1 MLGEE
6 KNAFFVVRK
15 GDLVGVYKNLNDC
28 QAQVGSS
35 VCDPPVSVYKGYTMP
50 KETEEYMISCG
61 LKNALYSIKAAD
73 LTEELFGNL
82 VACPF
87 QQPHFALGEPS
98 SDHLSKRRFQE
109 VLGSQTGIF
118 GAGDVKGS
126 NLSILRDRGQE
137 GFELATMSGDPARKH
152 AKLERLATQALTT
165 NRTCILEFDGAS
177 KGNPGQAGAGAV
189 LRTDD
194 GNLICRLREGLGIVT
209 NNVAEYR
216 AMILGLRY
224 ALSKGFT
231 GIRVLGDSKLV
242 CMQVQGLWKVKNQ
255 NISKLY
261 EEAKK
266 LKDKFRFF
274 QIDHVLRDLNSDAD
288 TQANLAVDLAGAT
301 FFLPYSTLLFSR
313 GDKTPSWSD
322 PGSRLGIEKLSFQ
335 AMDME
340 KKLAEANEKI
350 QAQAETAKGKTLLY
364 EHKLTEQ
371 RQALEAKMA
380 ADAEIGQLSAARSVL
395 ECKIQM
401 AEEAE
406 AAGFQVPGW
415 DVAGWRLVLESLGG
429 DGDGEGKDGTEG
441 GSSKVV
447 PDSPVAP
454 TRAFVIELGTG
465 KKLEDVVKPV
475 EEEKTVGDE
484 DIATV

>member
-1 MLGEE
+1 MNILFNACSTALFARTTTGGIAARCVTSGVVCSLLRRRISAGNGLLLTRFRVSCCYSTRKGAGGGKSKRKSSDSKSEKMLGEE

-50 KETEEYMISCG
+50 KEAEEYMISCG

-82 VACPF
+82 VACPY

-98 SDHLSKRRFQE
+98 SDHMSKRRFQE
-109 VLGSQTGIF
+109 VLGSQTG
-118 GAGDVKGS
+118 
-126 NLSILRDRGQE
+126 E
-137 GFELATMSGDPARKH
+137 GFGLASMSSDPARKH
-152 AKLERLATQALTT
+152 VKLENLAAQSLTT

-189 LRTDD
+189 LRTED
-194 GNLICRLREGLGIVT
+194 GNLVCRLREGLGITT

-231 GIRVLGDSKLV
+231 SIRVLGDSKLV

-266 LKDKFRFF
+266 LKEKFVGF

-288 TQANLAVDLAGAT
+288 TQANLAVDLAVG
-301 FFLPYSTLLFSR
+301 
-313 GDKTPSWSD
+313 
-322 PGSRLGIEKLSFQ
+322 Q
-335 AMDME
+335 
-340 KKLAEANEKI
+340 I
-350 QAQAETAKGKTLLY
+350 QE
-364 EHKLTEQ
+364 
-371 RQALEAKMA
+371 
-380 ADAEIGQLSAARSVL
+380 V
-395 ECKIQM
+395 
-401 AEEAE
+401 
-406 AAGFQVPGW
+406 
-415 DVAGWRLVLESLGG
+415 
-429 DGDGEGKDGTEG
+429 
-441 GSSKVV
+441 
-447 PDSPVAP
+447 DS
-454 TRAFVIELGTG
+454 
-465 KKLEDVVKPV
+465 
-475 EEEKTVGDE
+475 
-484 DIATV
+484 

>member
-1 MLGEE
+1 MLISQTNSESAHLGIEVISGSTRQTPTPAKPSPHAPLHPSPLFARGQRGLSSSASQPSAANELNAKNWTTGILLARCLAVTNLTWRRTFDHRAVITTPENGFLLTRFRANFYSTRKPKGVSKSKTKSLDSKLEKMMGEE

-15 GDLVGVYKNLNDC
+15 GDLVGVYKNLSDC

-50 KETEEYMISCG
+50 KEAEDYLISCG

-109 VLGSQTGIF
+109 VLGSQTGEAF
-118 GAGDVKGS
+118 G
-126 NLSILRDRGQE
+126 LT
-137 GFELATMSGDPARKH
+137 TMSSDPARKH
-152 AKLERLATQALTT
+152 AKLEHLATQALVAT
-165 NRTCILEFDGAS
+165 RTCILEFDGAS

-194 GNLICRLREGLGIVT
+194 GSLICRLREGLGIAT

-231 GIRVLGDSKLV
+231 SIRVMGDSKLV

-255 NISKLY
+255 NISKWY

-266 LKDKFRFF
+266 LKDKFLCF

-288 TQANLAVDLAGAT
+288 AQANLAVDLADG
-301 FFLPYSTLLFSR
+301 
-313 GDKTPSWSD
+313 
-322 PGSRLGIEKLSFQ
+322 Q
-335 AMDME
+335 
-340 KKLAEANEKI
+340 I
-350 QAQAETAKGKTLLY
+350 QE
-364 EHKLTEQ
+364 
-371 RQALEAKMA
+371 
-380 ADAEIGQLSAARSVL
+380 V
-395 ECKIQM
+395 
-401 AEEAE
+401 
-406 AAGFQVPGW
+406 
-415 DVAGWRLVLESLGG
+415 
-429 DGDGEGKDGTEG
+429 
-441 GSSKVV
+441 
-447 PDSPVAP
+447 DS
-454 TRAFVIELGTG
+454 
-465 KKLEDVVKPV
+465 
-475 EEEKTVGDE
+475 
-484 DIATV
+484 

>member
-1 MLGEE
+1 MSSYGTTIGHKNFRFNPPNPPSPATISRRTSAGVIHVLKLQGRVAILLCDGVINFVLVVTRVEKDSRGGGKSRAKSSVSKLGDMLGEE

-50 KETEEYMISCG
+50 KEAEEYMISCG
-61 LKNALYSIKAAD
+61 LKNALYSIRAAD
-73 LTEELFGNL
+73 LTEELFGTL

-98 SDHLSKRRFQE
+98 SDHLSKRRFPE
-109 VLGSQTGIF
+109 LLGSQTG
-118 GAGDVKGS
+118 
-126 NLSILRDRGQE
+126 E
-137 GFELATMSGDPARKH
+137 GFGLASMSGDSARKH
-152 AKLERLATQALTT
+152 AKLEHLATQALTT

-194 GNLICRLREGLGIVT
+194 GNLICRLREGLGIAT

-231 GIRVLGDSKLV
+231 SIRVLGDSKLV

-266 LKDKFRFF
+266 LKDKFLCF

-288 TQANLAVDLAGAT
+288 TQANLAVDLAVG
-301 FFLPYSTLLFSR
+301 
-313 GDKTPSWSD
+313 
-322 PGSRLGIEKLSFQ
+322 Q
-335 AMDME
+335 
-340 KKLAEANEKI
+340 I
-350 QAQAETAKGKTLLY
+350 QE
-364 EHKLTEQ
+364 
-371 RQALEAKMA
+371 
-380 ADAEIGQLSAARSVL
+380 V
-395 ECKIQM
+395 
-401 AEEAE
+401 
-406 AAGFQVPGW
+406 
-415 DVAGWRLVLESLGG
+415 
-429 DGDGEGKDGTEG
+429 
-441 GSSKVV
+441 
-447 PDSPVAP
+447 DS
-454 TRAFVIELGTG
+454 
-465 KKLEDVVKPV
+465 
-475 EEEKTVGDE
+475 
-484 DIATV
+484 